1 MRGGKNMTKTI
12 ATNPPSL
19 EELANPLTLGSAYLD
34 YCVKQGWLEKTGEGN
49 TAQYNLTEKGNK
61 KLANVSFNLDL
72 SVIAA
77 RRDNTKK
84 RRKRHKK

>member
-1 MRGGKNMTKTI
+1 MTKTI

-19 EELANPLTLGSAYLD
+19 EELENPLALGSAYLD
-34 YCVKQGWLEKTGEGN
+34 YCVKQGWLEKTGEGA
-49 TAQYNLTEKGNK
+49 AQYSLTEKGKK
-61 KLANVSFNLDL
+61 KLSNVSFNLDL
-72 SVIAA
+72 SVIAS